1 MLKIIRSLDIT
12 KAHGHDDISV
22 RMVNFCD
29 DSIKNPLS
37 IIYENFIKTGVY
49 PNAWK
54 KSNIVPVHKT
64 GDKQIISN
72 CRPISLLTIFDQAF
86 EKTLFNTIFE
96 YLQKNCI
103 LCANQSRF
111 RPSDSFK
118 YQLLSIVHDIY
129 ASFNCKPPKD
139 VRGILFN
146 ISKAF
151 DRVWQEGL
159 IYKMKCI
166 GITGMPLKLL
176 QNFLQK
182 RHQQVLNSFILFNNW
197 LSLKCSIR

>member
-96 YLQKNCI
+96 
-103 LCANQSRF
+103 
-111 RPSDSFK
+111 
-118 YQLLSIVHDIY
+118 
-129 ASFNCKPPKD
+129 
-139 VRGILFN
+139 
-146 ISKAF
+146 
-151 DRVWQEGL
+151 
-159 IYKMKCI
+159 
-166 GITGMPLKLL
+166 
-176 QNFLQK
+176 
-182 RHQQVLNSFILFNNW
+182 
-197 LSLKCSIR
+197 